1 MLEGDEVPRT
11 KGNFRAG
18 PQGHRPPRQQGEAQS
33 QRGGSP
39 AQNQGHFKPRRQDS
53 EQNTKHLNQSG
64 GLKAFHHESQVQAGV
79 GIVWAN
85 RTVEEPNHYQ
95 LGAKTSQY
103 AEIAAVLIALQQATR
118 RAVGQL
124 VICSDSNYARH
135 SFISHFPTWKENGM
149 RNARN
154 KEVKHSELFLACDRL
169 VIDHGMTVYW
179 KKVKGHSQ
187 ISGPDKDGN
196 DEADRLAKLGAE
208 QGTPWEFSE
217 DWLPTSQV
225 STVNAI
231 TRRQARERQE
241 DPQSCAQTVHLGRKP
256 GDADLVAMQERDPA
270 IQAIRQLMADPTAQQ
285 TLQPS
290 TNESK
295 ELKALRHVQPHLRI
309 DKGLLV
315 YSPDG
320 QGPARW
326 IVPTDHRGVILAHA
340 HNSPVGGHR
349 SYKATL
355 KTLQQVAYWPS
366 MARDMQ
372 LYVQGCLVCCQ
383 FQPSRPLNRV
393 PPPDGLDW
401 STPQVFKR

>member
-1 MLEGDEVPRT
+1 
-11 KGNFRAG
+11 
-18 PQGHRPPRQQGEAQS
+18 
-33 QRGGSP
+33 
-39 AQNQGHFKPRRQDS
+39 
-53 EQNTKHLNQSG
+53 
-64 GLKAFHHESQVQAGV
+64 
-79 GIVWAN
+79 
-85 RTVEEPNHYQ
+85 
-95 LGAKTSQY
+95 
-103 AEIAAVLIALQQATR
+103 
-118 RAVGQL
+118 
-124 VICSDSNYARH
+124 
-135 SFISHFPTWKENGM
+135 M

-241 DPQSCAQTVHLGRKP
+241 DPQTCAQTVHLGRKP

-285 TLQPS
+285 TPQPS

-326 IVPTDHRGVILAHA
+326 VVPTDHRRVILAHA
-340 HNSPVGGHR
+340 HDSPVGGHR

-366 MARDMQ
+366 MARDTQ

-401 STPQVFKR
+401 SSPQVFKR